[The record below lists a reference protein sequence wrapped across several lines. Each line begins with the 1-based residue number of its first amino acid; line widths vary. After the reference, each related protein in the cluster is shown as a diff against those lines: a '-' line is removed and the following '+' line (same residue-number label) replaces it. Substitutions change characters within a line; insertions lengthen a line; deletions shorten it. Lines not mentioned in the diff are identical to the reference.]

1 MGGVCNLVI
10 SVDCSLNYSHHKY
23 NTRHK
28 LTHKRRHRR
37 TQASSPTNSFPSST
51 KVHDLFS
58 NGRELYSKGKPDKLS
73 FINETRCRQNHKTRY
88 KLNVSKND
96 LFTDSDNMNIHTS
109 FSKFIF
115 FFKLYFPK
123 GHLHIMYFVFHIVIC
138 ILNCLLFNVRCVLFH
153 FFCAIV
159 KFCVVFVVGI
169 I

>member
-1 MGGVCNLVI
+1 MSNQFL
-10 SVDCSLNYSHHKY
+10 SFLN
-23 NTRHK
+23 
-28 LTHKRRHRR
+28 
-37 TQASSPTNSFPSST
+37 
-51 KVHDLFS
+51 VHDLFS

-73 FINETRCRQNHKTRY
+73 FINETRCRHNHKTRY

-109 FSKFIF
+109 FNKFIL

-123 GHLHIMYFVFHIVIC
+123 GHLHIMYFVFY
-138 ILNCLLFNVRCVLFH
+138 ILLYAYNCLLFNVHCVLLH

-159 KFCVVFVVGI
+159 MFCVVFVVGI

>member
-1 MGGVCNLVI
+1 MYIWCTVVGGVCNLVI

-37 TQASSPTNSFPSST
+37 TQATKSKILCPTNSFPSST

-58 NGRELYSKGKPDKLS
+58 NGRELYSKGKPDRPS
-73 FINETRCRQNHKTRY
+73 FINETRCRHNHKTRY

-109 FSKFIF
+109 FNKFIF

-123 GHLHIMYFVFHIVIC
+123 GHLHIMYFVFHI
-138 ILNCLLFNVRCVLFH
+138 LLY
-153 FFCAIV
+153 AY
-159 KFCVVFVVGI
+159 
-169 I
+169 